1 MKKQRL
7 LKKAIRIISLQRGKP
22 YKKIASEIG
31 ITKSVL
37 LYSINKEFDKRHKKI
52 CKYAKENLEE
62 MVTPKIECV
71 LNDMSFTEYC
81 KEHDL
86 KYDDFVYER
95 V

>member
-7 LKKAIRIISLQRGKP
+7 LKKAIRIICLQKGIS
-22 YKKIASEIG
+22 YDDVAETIG
-31 ITKSVL
+31 TTKSKL

-52 CKYAKENLEE
+52 CRYASENLEE

-81 KEHDL
+81 KKHNL